1 MKEVFG
7 RKIGR
12 LATRVRNS
20 VVPLKGG
27 HLMPVKVSE
36 DWLNAC
42 SGCEISILNIGDP
55 LLELLPQLE
64 FVHMT
69 ALVDH
74 KFFGQLGD
82 KTAMEMPEAAVAIV
96 TGGVRNEEQKHELEE
111 MRQRS
116 KILIAL
122 GSCAAYGGVP
132 AQANM
137 WKNEDVFETI
147 YRKSITTEPGPDP
160 KDPNVPPWT
169 PTCMAVDEVV
179 KVDITIPGCP
189 PHPDWIAEALT
200 AVLEGKTSWALPER
214 SVCDTCPAIREKKS
228 GGGAIK
234 RVFENL
240 DYNPEEGLDKMRCIN
255 EQGFF
260 CMGPVTL
267 AGCAG
272 KTGVPRCIQAR
283 TPCRGCFGPIRKGVK
298 PMVDMMGALTSV
310 GLDPKTLVDRRAI
323 MNRYIGGHKNLVPLP
338 ARPTR

>member
-1 MKEVFG
+1 MAVP
-7 RKIGR
+7 
-12 LATRVRNS
+12 
-20 VVPLKGG
+20 VV
-27 HLMPVKVSE
+27 E

-55 LLELLPQLE
+55 LLDLLPHLQ

-82 KTAMEMPEAAVAIV
+82 QTAMDIPEATVAIV
-96 TGGVRNEEQKHELEE
+96 SGGVRNDEHKHELQEI
-111 MRQRS
+111 R
-116 KILIAL
+116 KKAKFLIAL

-137 WKNEDVFETI
+137 WKNEEIFEKI
-147 YRKSITTEPGPDP
+147 YRNCVTTEPSADP

-169 PTCMAVDEVV
+169 PTCAAVDEVV

-189 PHPDWIAEALT
+189 PHPDWIVEALT
-200 AVLEGKTSWALPER
+200 ALLEGKTAWKLPER
-214 SVCDTCPAIREKKS
+214 SVCDTCPVIREKKS
-228 GGGAIK
+228 GGGPVK
-234 RVFENL
+234 RWLQNMEF
-240 DYNPEEGLDKMRCIN
+240 NPEEGLEKMRCIN
-255 EQGFF
+255 EQGFL

-283 TPCRGCFGPIRKGVK
+283 TPCRGCFGPIRKGAN
-298 PMVDMMGALTSV
+298 PMVDMISSLSSV
-310 GLDPKTLVDRRAI
+310 GLDPKSLVDRRAL
-323 MNRYIGGHKNLVPLP
+323 MNRYIGGHGLLKPLP
-338 ARPTR
+338 VRPPR